1 LKLRWTKR
9 ALHQFNDLQDYIAE
23 DNPIAAQAVA
33 QRISDAT
40 MLLLREPYSGRLGRI
55 DGTREWVVN
64 RTQYLIAYR
73 IQTETLEVMAVI
85 HSKQSW
91 PSSISGLM
99 GDLEE

>member
-1 LKLRWTKR
+1 MKLRWTKR
-9 ALHQFNDLQDYIAE
+9 ALHQFNDLQAYIAN

-33 QRISDAT
+33 QQIAEAT
-40 MLLLREPYSGRLGRI
+40 LLLLREPSIGRPGRI

-73 IQTETLEVMAVI
+73 IQAESLEIMAVI

-91 PSSISGLM
+91 PSSMGGLI
-99 GDLEE
+99 GDAEE